1 MMTSTD
7 IMIDN
12 IVKGLIDHPK
22 MGPISSH
29 SLIPLLEEIYTSAV
43 ISDAKKEEYKKMI
56 REILNGALVCGE
68 AMK

>member
-29 SLIPLLEEIYTSAV
+29 SLIPLLEEIHTSAV
-43 ISDAKKEEYKKMI
+43 ISDAKKKNIKK
-56 REILNGALVCGE
+56 
-68 AMK
+68 